1 MFEVQGHE
9 YRAGPAINQE
19 IGSER
24 CDASFPR
31 CPSTMLFSF
40 WKVTLPKAIIG
51 LLLNTQKQKG
61 RKSMS
66 SNRHTDYQTSQSS
79 CWHKLLIR
87 IQGKKTNH
95 SYLYCRQTIADQN
108 SSSCKPCTQPN
119 TLKMGPKLL
128 FLNILHRKNN

>member
-19 IGSER
+19 IGSKR

-66 SNRHTDYQTSQSS
+66 SNRHRLSDFPI
-79 CWHKLLIR
+79 KLLA
-87 IQGKKTNH
+87 
-95 SYLYCRQTIADQN
+95 QTAYTHTREEN
-108 SSSCKPCTQPN
+108 KPFTSVLQA
-119 TLKMGPKLL
+119 GYSRPK
-128 FLNILHRKNN
+128 FFIMQTMYTAKYTKNGAKAFIFKHTPLQK